1 MTHRDPLVEA
11 LLALAPPLVGIGLRS
26 VQAAG
31 DGVTMPQYRV
41 LVLLSDNGALSIGS
55 IALELGVN
63 PSNATRVCDRLERLG
78 LITRASSA
86 RVRRTVLVDVTASG
100 RRVVS
105 AVTAHRRRELAAV
118 VAGLKRSSSGTVA
131 RAIDEVATA
140 ARAVETAGLART

>member
-1 MTHRDPLVEA
+1 
-11 LLALAPPLVGIGLRS
+11 
-26 VQAAG
+26 
-31 DGVTMPQYRV
+31 
-41 LVLLSDNGALSIGS
+41 
-55 IALELGVN
+55 
-63 PSNATRVCDRLERLG
+63 
-78 LITRASSA
+78 
-86 RVRRTVLVDVTASG
+86 VDVTASG